1 LLEFKKANE
10 KTKQTKNIVSQI
22 DRQTHTQISHPNSKE
37 YSFFSKAHD
46 HILEHKASLNTYKK
60 TEIAP

>member
-1 LLEFKKANE
+1 MLEFKKPKE
-10 KTKQTKNIVSQI
+10 KTKKTKKII
-22 DRQTHTQISHPNSKE
+22 KKKERKTKTQISHPNSKE